1 MRKHKFMR
9 KLICIT
15 HAAHRLYISCA
26 LIHSLVHEL
35 KCLVLNVIFHLLT
48 NHLFFSQT
56 NNFFC
61 YPVKKGIHLFHMS
74 IICLI
79 STIHPPITH
88 KITFPFLICFRSEI
102 FQQSAMPLFR
112 ILRILQL
119 QHLSY
124 CSCIFLPF
132 LFLSVQFFSP
142 FFCNPIEAALSR

>member
-15 HAAHRLYISCA
+15 HAAHRLYISCV

-48 NHLFFSQT
+48 NHLFFSQA

-61 YPVKKGIHLFHMS
+61 YPVKKGIHLFYMS

-79 STIHPPITH
+79 STIHPHTTH
-88 KITFPFLICFRSEI
+88 KITFPFLIYFRSEI
-102 FQQSAMPLFR
+102 FIKALCHFSHITHFAAAA
-112 ILRILQL
+112 
-119 QHLSY
+119 
-124 CSCIFLPF
+124 PF
-132 LFLSVQFFSP
+132 LLLLHIPSIPLSVYPTLFSP
-142 FFCNPIEAALSR
+142 FL

>member
-15 HAAHRLYISCA
+15 HATHRLYISCA

-48 NHLFFSQT
+48 NHLFFSQA
-56 NNFFC
+56 NNFLC
-61 YPVKKGIHLFHMS
+61 YPVKKSIHLFYMS

-79 STIHPPITH
+79 STIHPHTTH
-88 KITFPFLICFRSEI
+88 KITF
-102 FQQSAMPLFR
+102 
-112 ILRILQL
+112 RILQL

-132 LFLSVQFFSP
+132 LFLSVQLFSP

>member
-56 NNFFC
+56 NNFLC
-61 YPVKKGIHLFHMS
+61 YPVKKGIHLFYMS

-79 STIHPPITH
+79 STIRPHITH
-88 KITFPFLICFRSEI
+88 KITFPFLSSYTLDQKYSSNRYSTFSHITHFAAAAPFLLLLHIPSI
-102 FQQSAMPLFR
+102 PLFVCPT
-112 ILRILQL
+112 L
-119 QHLSY
+119 
-124 CSCIFLPF
+124 
-132 LFLSVQFFSP
+132 FSP
-142 FFCNPIEAALSR
+142 FL